1 MKRMKQTWE
10 MNYKVDKNDKKIL
23 KINVILVMFNTIL
36 IVIIDVFITKFKN
49 KKFENINGRIF
60 NL

>member
-36 IVIIDVFITKFKN
+36 IVIINVFITKLQN
-49 KKFENINGRIF
+49 
-60 NL
+60 

>member
-36 IVIIDVFITKFKN
+36 IVIIIVIITKLKN
-49 KKFENINGRIF
+49 
-60 NL
+60 